1 MPWHIENDNP
11 DCSGWA
17 VVKDSDGSI
26 AGCHP
31 TKAKAQKQLAAL
43 NINVKGVAMPD
54 RSEEPREGLF
64 RMVPNSIARA
74 ETADDGNTLTGYAAV
89 FDTWADIDGSSGSFR
104 ERVKPGAFKR
114 TLNNNGDKI
123 KVMFNHGMDPQIGMK
138 PLGKPTVL
146 EERAGGLYTET
157 PLDKTSYNE
166 DLKASLASGA
176 IDGMSF
182 QFDVVAQEW
191 NDDGTERT
199 ITEVKLYEFGPV
211 TWPAYET
218 TSAGIRSKGVYGQE
232 TAAPSK
238 SARRKAPDLDAR
250 DTSAQEARVQ
260 TWPEHLQEYW
270 KEVSN
275 K

>member
-89 FDTWADIDGSSGSFR
+89 FDTWANIDGYSGSFR

-191 NDDGTERT
+191 NDDRTERT

-238 SARRKAPDLDAR
+238 SARRKAPDSDAR

-260 TWPEHLQEYW
+260 TWPQHLQEYW

>member
-11 DCSGWA
+11 NCGGWA

-26 AGCHP
+26 AGCHK
-31 TKAKAQKQLAAL
+31 TKAKARKQLAAL
-43 NINVKGVAMPD
+43 NINVKGAAMPD
-54 RSEEPREGLF
+54 RSQEPKEGLF

-89 FDTWADIDGSSGSFR
+89 FDTWADIEGFSGSFK

-114 TLNNNGDKI
+114 TLTNNKDKI

-138 PLGKPTVL
+138 PLGKPSVI
-146 EERAGGLYTET
+146 EERSTGLYTET

-182 QFDVVAQEW
+182 QFDVTGEEW
-191 NDDGTERT
+191 NEDYSERT
-199 ITEVKLYEFGPV
+199 ITQVKLYEFGPV

-218 TSAGIRSKGVYGQE
+218 TSAGIRSKGVYGSE
-232 TAAPSK
+232 PAAPSK
-238 SARRKAPDLDAR
+238 PARRKAPVFDAR
-250 DTSAQEARVQ
+250 DTSAQEARVS
-260 TWPEHLQEYW
+260 TWPQHLQEYW